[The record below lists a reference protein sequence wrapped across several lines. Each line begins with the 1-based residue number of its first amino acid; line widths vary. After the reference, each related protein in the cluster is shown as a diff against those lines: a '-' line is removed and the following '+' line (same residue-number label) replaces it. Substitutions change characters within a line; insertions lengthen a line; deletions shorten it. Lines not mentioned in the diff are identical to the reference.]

1 MEEKGILNKNSSI
14 YKFEPY
20 LDRCDLLRVG
30 GRIQKSTVSE
40 EMKHPV
46 LLASKNDIGVM
57 IIRCCHEKV
66 AHSGKGITMNYI
78 RSSGFWIINCNI
90 AVRSYIRNVSHADTS
105 EKTFSGK
112 K

>member
-20 LDRCDLLRVG
+20 LDRCDSLRVG
-30 GRIQKSTVSE
+30 GRLQKSTVSE

-90 AVRSYIRNVSHADTS
+90 AVRSYIRSVSHADTS